1 MKVLVDCT
9 QIARKK
15 AGVGVYGLNLIKG
28 MCECQYEGLEL
39 WLLVQS
45 DDPDFSFEKD
55 GTHIVYV
62 PSRLFRYLP
71 FRFLLEQV
79 YIPWLLQRHKI
90 DVLHSLHYSFP
101 LWRTRARKIVTIC
114 DMTFFIIP
122 EVHLPVKLAYFR
134 FFIRAVSRRADALI
148 FISTSTKADWR
159 RYFPKSSKPS
169 FVIPMGKGPAYRPDI
184 DPCEI
189 DRTTLKHGITQ
200 PYILYIGTIE
210 PRKNLPRLVAAFAQ
224 LAESF
229 PAHRLV
235 IAGMKGWMYA
245 ELYEKVK
252 SLHLQ
257 SRVIFTGFVPE
268 EDKPGL
274 LAGAEVFVYPSLYE
288 GFGIPV
294 LEALACGAPTLTSNI
309 SSLPEV
315 AGDAAV
321 LVNPEEIDDIANG
334 LQKLLTNSALRDS
347 LRLKCVYQASLF
359 DWNRTVDA
367 TIQAYLTTAFQ
378 P

>member
-1 MKVLVDCT
+1 MTWSIFMKVLIDCT

-28 MCECQYEGLEL
+28 MCERRHGDLEL

-45 DDPDFSFEKD
+45 DDPDFFFEKD
-55 GTHIVYV
+55 GVHSVCV

-71 FRFLLEQV
+71 FRFFLEQV
-79 YIPWLLQRHKI
+79 YIPWFLQRHKI

-101 LWRTRARKIVTIC
+101 LCKTRARKIVTIH
-114 DMTFFIIP
+114 DLTFFIMP

-134 FFIRAVSRRADALI
+134 FFIRAASRHADALI
-148 FISTSTKADWR
+148 FISTSTKTDWR

-169 FVIPMGKGPAYRPDI
+169 FVIPHGKAPTYRPDI

-229 PAHRLV
+229 PAHKLV

-245 ELYEKVK
+245 DLYEKVK
-252 SLHLQ
+252 SFHLQ
-257 SRVIFTGFVPE
+257 SRVVFTGFVPE

-294 LEALACGAPTLTSNI
+294 
-309 SSLPEV
+309 
-315 AGDAAV
+315 
-321 LVNPEEIDDIANG
+321 DD
-334 LQKLLTNSALRDS
+334 
-347 LRLKCVYQASLF
+347 YASCSGE
-359 DWNRTVDA
+359 DKAIV
-367 TIQAYLTTAFQ
+367 
-378 P
+378 